1 MEKKETIFVYI
12 VSDSIGE
19 TAELM
24 VNAVASQFNSASVE
38 LHRETFLSDVER
50 LKRIVEEAS
59 AHKSMIAY
67 TLVEPRLRAVIVQES
82 RRYNIPIVD
91 LMGPLLEVFAQL
103 MPTEPRLEPG
113 LIRRLDE
120 DYYRRVSAVEFAV
133 KHDDGKDPSGLLKG
147 DIVLI
152 GVSRTSKT
160 PLSMYLAHK
169 RLKVANM
176 PLVPEVEP
184 PQELFWVPVEKV
196 MGLTIDPHLLR
207 EIRLERLNSMGLK
220 SGSNYAD
227 RDRIMEELDYA
238 RGIMKRVG
246 CMVFDVSHKAVEE
259 VAGKI
264 LHAVKE
270 SEKNERA

>member
-1 MEKKETIFVYI
+1 MGKNEAIDVYI

-24 VNAVASQFNSASVE
+24 VNAVVSQFNSASVE
-38 LHRETFLSDVER
+38 LHRETFLSDAER
-50 LKRIVEEAS
+50 IKRIVEEAS
-59 AHKSMIAY
+59 NRKSVIAY
-67 TLVEPRLRAVIVQES
+67 TLVKTQLREVIVQEG
-82 RRYNIPIVD
+82 RKYNIPMVD
-91 LMGPLLEVFAQL
+91 LMGPLLDTFSSL

-120 DYYRRVSAVEFAV
+120 DYYRRVSAVEFTV
-133 KHDDGKDPSGLLKG
+133 KHDDGKDPNGLLKG

-169 RLKVANM
+169 KLKVANM

-184 PQELFWVPVEKV
+184 PQELFWVPAEKV
-196 MGLTIDPHLLR
+196 MGLTIDPYLLR

-220 SGSNYAD
+220 SGNNYAD
-227 RDRIMEELDYA
+227 MERIMEELNYA
-238 RGIMKRVG
+238 RGIMSRVG

-264 LHAVKE
+264 LYAVKE
-270 SEKNERA
+270 SEKI